1 MRGFSRFFG
10 KELQE
15 IARTWR
21 LLVLP
26 GIMLFFA
33 VSGPILAKMTPE
45 LLASL
50 TTSQPG
56 VVIKLPDPT
65 YVDAYVQWAKN
76 LSQLVVFALLIVS
89 GGIVAAER
97 TTGTAVLV
105 LTKPVS
111 RAGFVV
117 AKFLAQSGLVAVATL
132 VCTTVTW
139 GVTFAVFGEAPPATL
154 FEAAGVWLAFA
165 ILLVSI
171 TLLLSCALSA
181 IAAAGTAILVYF
193 AILLASGWGP
203 AVRWSPAGLVS
214 APMNLVM
221 ARTGEVG
228 WPLATCVALTG
239 VFVLAAIAVFNRQE
253 L

>member
-21 LLVLP
+21 LFVLP

-56 VVIKLPDPT
+56 VVIKLPEPT

-117 AKFLAQSGLVAVATL
+117 AKFLAQSGLVVVATL
-132 VCTTVTW
+132 VGTTVTW
-139 GVTFAVFGEAPPATL
+139 GVTFAVFGKAPPAKL
-154 FEAAGVWLAFA
+154 FEAAGTWLAFA
-165 ILLVSI
+165 ILLLSI
-171 TLLLSCALSA
+171 TLLLSCALST

-193 AILLASGWGP
+193 AILLASAWGP
-203 AVRWSPAGLVS
+203 AVRWSPAGLVG
-214 APMNLVM
+214 APMNVVM
-221 ARTGEVG
+221 AQPGEVG

>member
-21 LLVLP
+21 LFVLP

-56 VVIKLPDPT
+56 VVIKLPEPT

-97 TTGTAVLV
+97 ATGTAVLV

-117 AKFLAQSGLVAVATL
+117 AKFLAQSGLVVVATL

-139 GVTFAVFGEAPPATL
+139 GVTLAVFGEAPPAKL
-154 FEAAGVWLAFA
+154 FEAAGIWLAFA
-165 ILLVSI
+165 ILLLSI
-171 TLLLSCALSA
+171 TLLLSCALST

-193 AILLASGWGP
+193 AILLASAWGP
-203 AVRWSPAGLVS
+203 AVRWSPAGLVGAPS
-214 APMNLVM
+214 AVVLSKSV
-221 ARTGEVG
+221 EVG
-228 WPLATCVALTG
+228 WPLVTCVVVTG
-239 VFVLAAIAVFNRQE
+239 VFVLAAIAVFNRRE